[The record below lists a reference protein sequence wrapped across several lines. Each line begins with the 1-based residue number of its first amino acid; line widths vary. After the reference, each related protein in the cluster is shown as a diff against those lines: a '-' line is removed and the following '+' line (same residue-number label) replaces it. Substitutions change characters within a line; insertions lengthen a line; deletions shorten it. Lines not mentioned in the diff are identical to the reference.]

1 MELRLVQLLSVKSQ
15 QATVQ
20 KRKPLVQRLILNINM
35 LKLSI
40 KKEKGKKHGTN
51 CRNRWSRWDFL
62 NRKKNSL
69 NKKYYIKNLK
79 ITGFKELRFR

>member
-1 MELRLVQLLSVKSQ
+1 
-15 QATVQ
+15 
-20 KRKPLVQRLILNINM
+20 M
-35 LKLSI
+35 LKLNI

-79 ITGFKELRFR
+79 ITGFKEQRFQ